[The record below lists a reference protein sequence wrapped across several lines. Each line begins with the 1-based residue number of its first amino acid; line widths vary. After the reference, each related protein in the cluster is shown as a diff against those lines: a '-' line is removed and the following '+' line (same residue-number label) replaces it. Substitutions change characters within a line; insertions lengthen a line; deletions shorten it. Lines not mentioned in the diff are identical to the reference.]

1 MLLTFLARP
10 VPIILGIRP
19 KFWVGSPT
27 TTRKCRDETEIETEI
42 YFEIET
48 EIEIYFE
55 TFLAR
60 PV

>member
-1 MLLTFLARP
+1 MILSSLHHLP
-10 VPIILGIRP
+10 VGEDRGDLIDSLEI
-19 KFWVGSPT
+19 
-27 TTRKCRDETEIETEI
+27 ETEIETEI